1 MPTGESINVSWVP
14 GVSPPSCPLSIY
26 WRLSRV
32 YVWEGRIEERNPT
45 TTWETLEIGVSGINV
60 LVPGTLPSGYQ
71 VKPNAFIYKEC
82 VLENKVGM
90 CRLEKSPDTP
100 C

>member
-1 MPTGESINVSWVP
+1 M
-14 GVSPPSCPLSIY
+14 
-26 WRLSRV
+26 
-32 YVWEGRIEERNPT
+32 
-45 TTWETLEIGVSGINV
+45 WETLEIGVSGINV

-82 VLENKVGM
+82 VLENKVVI